1 MTTDNITYSE
11 TVKPALSSEYV
22 DSLVDKNQRLE
33 SELEELQSE
42 YDALTHA
49 ISPLIDKA
57 VKRYLDYNFDFE
69 ISAYSDEIKE
79 YASEACD
86 DFISNTFDVYDF
98 DSEIKDMASEAAR
111 EEIDSRE
118 TLLDDGEIKAA
129 VIECIDS
136 LDLKLSAS

>member
-1 MTTDNITYSE
+1 MTDDNITYSE

-42 YDALTHA
+42 YNALTNA
-49 ISPLIDKA
+49 ISPIVDKA
-57 VKRYLDYNFDFE
+57 VKRYLDHNFD
-69 ISAYSDEIKE
+69 ISAYSEEIKK
-79 YASEACD
+79 YSSEACD

-111 EEIDSRE
+111 DEIDSRE
-118 TLLDDGEIKAA
+118 SLLDDGEIKAA
-129 VIECIDS
+129 VIECIDA

>member
-1 MTTDNITYSE
+1 MTNDNITYSE

-42 YDALTHA
+42 YNALTNA
-49 ISPLIDKA
+49 ISPIVDKA
-57 VKRYLDYNFDFE
+57 VKRYLDHNFD
-69 ISAYSDEIKE
+69 ISAYSEEIKK
-79 YASEACD
+79 YTSEACD

-111 EEIDSRE
+111 DEIDSRE
-118 TLLDDGEIKAA
+118 SLLDDGEIKAA
-129 VIECIDS
+129 VIECIDA